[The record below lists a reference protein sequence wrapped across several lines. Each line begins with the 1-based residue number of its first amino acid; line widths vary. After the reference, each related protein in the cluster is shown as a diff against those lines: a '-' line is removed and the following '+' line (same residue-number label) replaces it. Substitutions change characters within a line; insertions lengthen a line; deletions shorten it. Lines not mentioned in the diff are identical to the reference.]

1 LRWRH
6 MKIPR
11 SEREIGMAIERASA
25 KAAMFRRDGNL
36 DDERRWLEAV
46 DGWGVALA
54 RRKIMNEKMRGPKRT
69 LRG

>member
-1 LRWRH
+1 
-6 MKIPR
+6 
-11 SEREIGMAIERASA
+11 MAIERASA

-54 RRKIMNEKMRGPKRT
+54 RRKIMNEKMHGPKRT